1 MKHIIVLI
9 LIFSTKLSFGQVKRE
24 LDEIQAQIQY
34 GRFSPLTMNKKM
46 MEKEID
52 SLGKVY
58 GVQSIGYTKTIVKN
72 RETLILHYV
81 GNNGE
86 IKQCLLYTRW
96 INF

>member
-1 MKHIIVLI
+1 MKHIILLI

-24 LDEIQAQIQY
+24 LDDIDSQLKY
-34 GRFSPLTMNKKM
+34 GRFSPLTMNRQM
-46 MEKEID
+46 MLKEID
-52 SLGKVY
+52 SLGKLYNVEAL
-58 GVQSIGYTKTIVKN
+58 GYTKTIIKN

-81 GNNGE
+81 GNKGE

>member
-24 LDEIQAQIQY
+24 LDDFDAQIRY
-34 GRFSPLTMNKKM
+34 GRFSPITMNEKM

-52 SLGKVY
+52 SLGKLY
-58 GVQSIGYTKTIVKN
+58 GVEAIGYTKTIIKN

>member
-9 LIFSTKLSFGQVKRE
+9 LIFSTKISFGQVKRE

-46 MEKEID
+46 MLKEID

-58 GVQSIGYTKTIVKN
+58 GVQALGYTKTIIKN

>member
-1 MKHIIVLI
+1 MKHIILLI
-9 LIFSTKLSFGQVKRE
+9 LIFSTKISFGQVKRQ
-24 LDEIQAQIQY
+24 LDDIDAQLRY
-34 GRFSPLTMNKKM
+34 GRFSPITMNKKM
-46 MEKEID
+46 MESEID

-58 GVQSIGYTKTIVKN
+58 NVEAIGYTKTIIKN